1 MQARGMLP
9 RARLLETVLQPVG
22 RGDAFLG
29 GSPGAADAA
38 GGVDTGDV
46 AATGYAG
53 DLGEDTDA
61 TAGKAEEAVDMATYF
76 LHFVT
81 AGGKGDVAQVG
92 GMCSATQT
100 AQNVEVDEPA
110 V

>member
-1 MQARGMLP
+1 MLP

-22 RGDAFLG
+22 RGDALLCW
-29 GSPGAADAA
+29 SPGAADTA
-38 GGVDTGDV
+38 GGVDTGNV

-53 DLGEDTDA
+53 NFGEDTDT

-76 LHFVT
+76 LHFVI
-81 AGGKGDVAQVG
+81 AGGKRNVAQVG
-92 GMCSATQT
+92 GMCGATQA